1 MIKQIIRNT
10 IRMYFILWGVLTNG
24 LIINYLIMK
33 VPSAKELVQPTPEEF
48 MQVFTYGKRFTA
60 LLMFAML
67 GISLIASLLSYHE
80 DKKARPKEIPYE
92 PLRKEEQQDEK

>member
-10 IRMYFILWGVLTNG
+10 IRMYVILWGVLING

-60 LLMFAML
+60 LIMFAML
-67 GISLIASLLSYHE
+67 GISLIASLLSYRE
-80 DKKARPKEIPYE
+80 DKKARPREMPYE

>member
-1 MIKQIIRNT
+1 MKEIIRNT
-10 IRMYFILWGVLTNG
+10 IRMYFILWGLLING

-48 MQVFTYGKRFTA
+48 MQIFTYGKRFTA
-60 LLMFAML
+60 LIMLAML
-67 GISLIASLLSYHE
+67 GISLVPSLLSYHE
-80 DKKARPKEIPYE
+80 DKNARPKEIPYK